1 MRVSVNEDRRKAYP
15 DHWINEN
22 KNNREKPKT
31 SHFAEN
37 NRMSQYEER
46 SMRRISVFLSVLLIL
61 AAISNWKKERES
73 LRGHLW
79 REEQICGIVSAIA
92 NIKFRNL
99 GLIFY
104 RSRKKET
111 LFFAASNQIRFLFF
125 ILACKGDCDF
135 SFFKIDCGVRI
146 YERGLMLE

>member
-1 MRVSVNEDRRKAYP
+1 
-15 DHWINEN
+15 
-22 KNNREKPKT
+22 
-31 SHFAEN
+31 
-37 NRMSQYEER
+37 
-46 SMRRISVFLSVLLIL
+46 MRRISVFLSVLLIL
-61 AAISNWKKERES
+61 AAISSWKKERES

-79 REEQICGIVSAIA
+79 REEQICCIVSAIA

-111 LFFAASNQIRFLFF
+111 LFFPASNRIRFLFF

-135 SFFKIDCGVRI
+135 FFFKIDCGVTKEGWCWSKLSLQFSPDPKSSQRSLLL
-146 YERGLMLE
+146 GLILLSPDYFTSWEIGRPILFRVL

>member
-1 MRVSVNEDRRKAYP
+1 MR
-15 DHWINEN
+15 H
-22 KNNREKPKT
+22 
-31 SHFAEN
+31 
-37 NRMSQYEER
+37 
-46 SMRRISVFLSVLLIL
+46 ISVFLSVLLIL

-111 LFFAASNQIRFLFF
+111 LFFPASNRIRFLFF

-135 SFFKIDCGVRI
+135 FFSKLIAVLEFTKEGWCWSKL
-146 YERGLMLE
+146 GLQFSPRPKSSQRSLLLGLILSSPDYFTSWEIGRPIQSRVL